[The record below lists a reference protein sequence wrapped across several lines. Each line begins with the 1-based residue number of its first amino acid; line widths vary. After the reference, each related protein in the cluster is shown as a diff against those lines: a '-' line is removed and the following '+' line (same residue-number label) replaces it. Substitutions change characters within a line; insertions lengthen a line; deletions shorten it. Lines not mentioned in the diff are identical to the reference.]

1 LLFCSFSKIFPD
13 GLSEISQQTNALYQ
27 AVLLT
32 EIYQHQHLFYLSINM
47 LTQMLKAKLHK
58 ATITEA
64 DLSYEGSL
72 TIDKDLMDAVGIIP
86 FEKVKV
92 YNINNGERFDTYAIE
107 GPTGSGV
114 IGLNGA
120 AARKGMVGD
129 RIIIVTYALLNDNEL
144 VGYYPQIALLDD
156 NNTIKQM
163 LKK

>member
-1 LLFCSFSKIFPD
+1 
-13 GLSEISQQTNALYQ
+13 
-27 AVLLT
+27 
-32 EIYQHQHLFYLSINM
+32 M

-144 VGYYPQIALLDD
+144 VGYFPQIALLDD

>member
-1 LLFCSFSKIFPD
+1 
-13 GLSEISQQTNALYQ
+13 
-27 AVLLT
+27 
-32 EIYQHQHLFYLSINM
+32 M

-72 TIDKDLMDAVGIIP
+72 TIDKNLMDAVGIIP

-107 GPTGSGV
+107 GPSNSGV

-129 RIIIVTYALLNDNEL
+129 RIIIVTYAMLNDNEL